1 VCPVLQGRA
10 PQLTGPLDVS
20 FVPDTPKTYAEF
32 AALVSG
38 RPAGDLPLIVAR
50 IRGAN
55 AAALAADNRRGL
67 QVEFGLLHCFVFDEP
82 AGLPDSW
89 PDPNPCGDVGW
100 QAVWGCGHS
109 M

>member
-1 VCPVLQGRA
+1 MLLQGRA

-20 FVPDTPKTYAEF
+20 FVPDAPKTYAEF
-32 AALVSG
+32 SALVSG

-67 QVEFGLLHCFVFDEP
+67 QVEKMGCGHWGQLVVSH
-82 AGLPDSW
+82 
-89 PDPNPCGDVGW
+89 PCGDSVGTRVADLNIACL
-100 QAVWGCGHS
+100 QQPGNVVS
-109 M
+109 